1 MKKVLLLMC
10 MVLLGSLGCSFA
22 QITGRLEFSAKDDYE
37 DENIVPMEDKGLM
50 VQSFA
55 KDSKDGKRFFKMQF
69 FSTAMKP
76 ISTDSLLVDKRMYI
90 HSNIFDAGTLYT
102 VLRERSGEF
111 AILAFDAKT
120 RKVKMTEGE
129 YAKKGT
135 MRNIQIVD
143 GYAVFSSTVKKLE
156 RVGIID
162 MKTGDCKYADIHFEG
177 VKDKNVF
184 ILETQVIDGIVYAFV
199 RAEREVYLS
208 RIDMQ
213 GKQLGATLLTK
224 DIDQEL
230 VSASIS
236 KVGNKYFVT
245 GTYAT
250 KKVGS
255 QGIYFGELK
264 DWSFSFLKFY
274 NYLDLK
280 HFADY
285 MSERAQKKIERKK
298 EKKAKEGKEYTRNYF
313 MASHKIMSD
322 GKDYF
327 YLGEAYYPTYRMVMI
342 GRTWVREFDG
352 YAYTHAILVK
362 FNPQGDVVWDN
373 SFEMAPRTKPYYVKR
388 FISTS
393 LSDAGAKMLFAD
405 KKRIVMKLFNN
416 QTGAVVKDRTEEVI
430 ETDNED
436 EKVKKGKYANSSH
449 WYGDNFLVYGT
460 HVVKNT
466 QTGDRRK
473 VVYVNKYTIK

>member
-1 MKKVLLLMC
+1 MKKLFLLIY
-10 MVLLGSLGCSFA
+10 VALLGSIGCSFA
-22 QITGRLEFSAKDDYE
+22 QVTGRLEFSAKDDYE
-37 DENIVPMEDKGLM
+37 GENIVPMEEKGLM

-55 KDSKDGKRFFKMQF
+55 KDSKDGKRYFKMQF
-69 FSTAMKP
+69 FSTSMQP
-76 ISTDSLLVDKRMYI
+76 VCTDSVLVDKRMYI
-90 HSNIFDAGTLYT
+90 HSNIFDDGVLYS

-120 RKVKMTEGE
+120 HRVKMTEGE
-129 YAKKGT
+129 YAKKGS
-135 MRNIQIVD
+135 MRNIQIVN
-143 GYAVFSSTVKKLE
+143 GHAVFSSTVKKLE

-162 MKTGDCKYADIHFEG
+162 MKTGDCKYADIHFDG

-224 DIDQEL
+224 DIEQEL

-236 KVGNKYFVT
+236 KVGSKYFVT

-255 QGIYFGELK
+255 QGIYFGELA
-264 DWSFSFLKFY
+264 DWKFSFLKFY

-280 HFADY
+280 HFTDY
-285 MSERAQKKIERKK
+285 LSARAQKKIERKK

-322 GKDYF
+322 NKDYF
-327 YLGEAYYPTYRMVMI
+327 YLGEAYYPTYRMVKV
-342 GRTWVREFDG
+342 GTAWVQEFDG

-362 FNPQGDVVWDN
+362 FNPQGEVIWDN
-373 SFEMAPRTKPYYVKR
+373 SVEMEPRTKPFYVKR
-388 FISTS
+388 FISAS
-393 LSDAGAKMLFAD
+393 LSNAGAKMLFAD

-416 QTGAVVKDRTEEVI
+416 QSGEVIKERTEEVI

-436 EKVKKGKYANSSH
+436 EKVKKGKYSDSSH